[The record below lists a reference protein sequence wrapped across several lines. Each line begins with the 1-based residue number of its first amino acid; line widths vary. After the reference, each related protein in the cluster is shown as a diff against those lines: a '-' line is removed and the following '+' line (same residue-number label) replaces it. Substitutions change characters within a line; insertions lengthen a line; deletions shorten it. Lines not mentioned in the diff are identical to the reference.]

1 MSSPLPDFIGN
12 AWAIV
17 DDGMDGRGPRT
28 VMYLC
33 ETEAHAKELL
43 KANANQAYYIGKTRA
58 VSMDGLLIEVRGDIY
73 SAGTGESKER
83 KERKER
89 IRKAALAKLNAEERR
104 LLGIKD

>member
-17 DDGMDGRGPRT
+17 DEGMDGRGPRT

-43 KANANQAYYIGKTRA
+43 KANANQAYYRIGKTRA

-83 KERKER
+83 KER

>member
-1 MSSPLPDFIGN
+1 MSSPLPDFILP

-33 ETEAHAKELL
+33 ETEGHAVLL
-43 KANANQAYYIGKTRA
+43 LGANPHKAYYRIDKTRA
-58 VSMDGLLIEVRGDIY
+58 VVMDGLLIEVRGDIY

-83 KERKER
+83 KER
-89 IRKAALAKLNAEERR
+89 IRKAALAKLNAEEKRI
-104 LLGIKD
+104 LGIKE